1 MSRPYATAVGVI
13 DAAFGL
19 FTGDR
24 AAIYGD
30 PLPDFTRI
38 GKVWG
43 ALLDVDDIPAHTV
56 AAMLAGLKLVR
67 SQISPQHE
75 DNWVDLV
82 AYGALGADV
91 QERAQT
97 RPVEHVEDT
106 PAAPVARMATSAR
119 VRP

>member
-1 MSRPYATAVGVI
+1 MSRPYATAMGVI
-13 DAAFGL
+13 DSAFNL

-24 AAIYGD
+24 AATYGD

-38 GKVWG
+38 GQVWG
-43 ALLDVDDIPAHTV
+43 ALLDIDPVPAHTV

-67 SQISPQHE
+67 SQISPAHQ

-91 QERAQT
+91 EERSRAGDGGEDFTGPTHTAQ
-97 RPVEHVEDT
+97 
-106 PAAPVARMATSAR
+106 MKTSRR